1 MANQQV
7 EELDELVERC
17 AGIDVGQA
25 EVVVCARVP
34 DQAGK
39 RCRLVETF
47 GTTTPDLLALHDWL
61 MGLGVT
67 HVAMESTG
75 VYWKAPYYLLE
86 DDFEVLLVNAAHV
99 KHVPGRKTDTIDA
112 AWLALLLSRG
122 LLRASFVPPPPIRE
136 LRDLTRYRK
145 ALVNERSR
153 EVNRIHKTLEDA
165 GVKLATVAT
174 DVMGASGR
182 AMMRALISGQ
192 ADPEVMAELAKGKLR
207 AKLPALRK
215 ALTARF
221 RGHHAFLLER
231 MLAHVDD
238 LEADIV
244 ALSERIEAATAP
256 FGADVVLLCTIPG
269 VGRRSAEVI
278 LAEIGPDMGRFPTAG
293 HLSSWA
299 GICPGQRESAGK
311 RGSAKTRKGSK
322 WLRTALIESA
332 RAAAPL
338 QGHLPLRALPP
349 GLPAPWRP
357 KGHRRRGPRDPRR
370 RLAGPVHPPAL
381 PRPRSRRPP
390 QPQRRA
396 RQAPRPGPAA
406 RPRLHRHRPRTS
418 GVTAAPTATTPGSR
432 PGRGSAP
439 HPPTAPTSAVDTRHF
454 WSVAKNSATNGA

>member
-1 MANQQV
+1 MAKQQL
-7 EELDELVERC
+7 EELDELIERC

-39 RCRLVETF
+39 RCRLIESF

-61 MGLGVT
+61 AGLGVT

-75 VYWKAPYYLLE
+75 VYWKSPYYLLE

-145 ALVNERSR
+145 ALVNERTR

-165 GVKLATVAT
+165 GVKLATVAS
-174 DVMGASGR
+174 DVMGVSGR
-182 AMMRALISGQ
+182 EMMNALIGGQ
-192 ADPEVMAELAKGKLR
+192 ADPGVLAELARGKLR

-221 RGHHAFLLER
+221 RGHHGFLLER

-256 FGADVVLLCTIPG
+256 FAREVELLCTIPG
-269 VGRRSAEVI
+269 VGKRSAEVI

-299 GICPGQRESAGK
+299 GMCPGQRESAGK

-332 RAAAPL
+332 RAAARSKGTYL
-338 QGHLPLRALPP
+338 SERYRQVCRRRGDRKAIVAVGHEILVAAWRVLSTGQPYEDPGPDALRNLSAEHVKRRALAQLRAL
-349 GLPAPWRP
+349 GYDVTI
-357 KGHRRRGPRDPRR
+357 HE
-370 RLAGPVHPPAL
+370 
-381 PRPRSRRPP
+381 
-390 QPQRRA
+390 
-396 RQAPRPGPAA
+396 PAA
-406 RPRLHRHRPRTS
+406 
-418 GVTAAPTATTPGSR
+418 
-432 PGRGSAP
+432 
-439 HPPTAPTSAVDTRHF
+439 
-454 WSVAKNSATNGA
+454 

>member
-1 MANQQV
+1 MAKQQV
-7 EELDELVERC
+7 EELDELIERC
-17 AGIDVGQA
+17 AGIDIGQA
-25 EVVVCARVP
+25 ELVVCARVP

-39 RCRLVETF
+39 RCRLIETF
-47 GTTTPDLLALHDWL
+47 GTTTPDLLALRDWL
-61 MGLGVT
+61 GGLGVT

-165 GVKLATVAT
+165 GVKLSSVAT
-174 DVMGASGR
+174 DVMGVSGR
-182 AMMRALISGQ
+182 AMMQALIGGQ
-192 ADPEVMAELAKGKLR
+192 ANPEVLAELAKGKLR

-238 LEADIV
+238 LESDIV
-244 ALSERIEAATAP
+244 ALSERIGAAIDP
-256 FGADVVLLCTIPG
+256 FAAEVERLCSIPG

-278 LAEIGPDMGRFPTAG
+278 LAEIGPDMGRFPTPG
-293 HLSSWA
+293 HLASWA
-299 GICPGQRESAGK
+299 GVCPGQRESAGK

-332 RAAAPL
+332 RAAARAKGTYMSERYR
-338 QGHLPLRALPP
+338 QVCRRRGDRKAIVAVGHETLIAAWRVLSTGQPYEDPGPETLRNLSAEHVKRRALAQLRAL
-349 GLPAPWRP
+349 GY
-357 KGHRRRGPRDPRR
+357 D
-370 RLAGPVHPPAL
+370 VTVNE
-381 PRPRSRRPP
+381 
-390 QPQRRA
+390 
-396 RQAPRPGPAA
+396 PAA
-406 RPRLHRHRPRTS
+406 
-418 GVTAAPTATTPGSR
+418 
-432 PGRGSAP
+432 
-439 HPPTAPTSAVDTRHF
+439 
-454 WSVAKNSATNGA
+454 

>member
-1 MANQQV
+1 VAKKQQV
-7 EELDELVERC
+7 EELDELIERC

-47 GTTTPDLLALHDWL
+47 GTTVPDLLALHDWL
-61 MGLGVT
+61 GGLGVT

-75 VYWKAPYYLLE
+75 VYWKSPYYLLE

-145 ALVNERSR
+145 ALINERAR

-165 GVKLATVAT
+165 GVKLSSVAT

-182 AMMRALISGQ
+182 AMMHALIGGQ
-192 ADPEVMAELAKGKLR
+192 ADPEVLAELARGKLR

-221 RGHHAFLLER
+221 RGHHGLLLER

-256 FGADVVLLCTIPG
+256 FVAEIGLLCTIPG

-278 LAEIGPDMGRFPTAG
+278 LAEIGPDMSRFPTAG
-293 HLSSWA
+293 HLASWA

-332 RAAAPL
+332 RAAARSKGTYL
-338 QGHLPLRALPP
+338 SERYRQVCRRRGDRKAIVAVGHEILIAAWRVLSTGRPYEDPGPDILRNLSAEHVRRRALAQLRAL
-349 GLPAPWRP
+349 GYDVIIRE
-357 KGHRRRGPRDPRR
+357 
-370 RLAGPVHPPAL
+370 LAA
-381 PRPRSRRPP
+381 
-390 QPQRRA
+390 
-396 RQAPRPGPAA
+396 
-406 RPRLHRHRPRTS
+406 
-418 GVTAAPTATTPGSR
+418 
-432 PGRGSAP
+432 
-439 HPPTAPTSAVDTRHF
+439 
-454 WSVAKNSATNGA
+454 